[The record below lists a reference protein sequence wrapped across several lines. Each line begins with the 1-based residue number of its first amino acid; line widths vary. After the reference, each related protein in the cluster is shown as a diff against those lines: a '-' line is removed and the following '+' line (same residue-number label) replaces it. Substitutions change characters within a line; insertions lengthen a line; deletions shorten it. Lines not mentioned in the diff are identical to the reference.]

1 MNGFWLEFMENL
13 LYAKQRAQLCPQDV
27 RFGGFPSG
35 SVVKNPPASARD
47 MRSIPDPG
55 RSHMSWSN

>member
-27 RFGGFPSG
+27 QFGGLPWWLSDKESSCQCRRHGF
-35 SVVKNPPASARD
+35 
-47 MRSIPDPG
+47 DP
-55 RSHMSWSN
+55 